1 MGSSNMFMLAMAMA
15 VVVLSM
21 TSCFGQSNETTPA
34 CAQDLV
40 PCADYL
46 SNTNPPSAT
55 CCTSIKQTVATQFSC
70 LCGLFFTPGLLEIYG
85 GNTTSGLRIAT
96 ACGET
101 MDVNK
106 CKAAIG
112 APTPQSPPA
121 TPGAPT
127 GDNGGSSKIA
137 WTGFS
142 ALLLFWA
149 SVIFC

>member
-1 MGSSNMFMLAMAMA
+1 MGSSKMFMLAMVMA

-21 TSCFGQSNETTPA
+21 TSCFGQSKETTPG

-46 SNTNPPSAT
+46 NNTNPPSTT
-55 CCTSIKQTVATQFSC
+55 CCTAIKQTVATQLAC
-70 LCGLFFTPGLLEIYG
+70 LCNLFFTPGLLELYG

-121 TPGAPT
+121 TPGAPKA
-127 GDNGGSSKIA
+127 DDGGSSKIA
-137 WTGFS
+137 WAGFS
-142 ALLLFWA
+142 ALLIFWA
-149 SVIFC
+149 SVMFC